1 MGKVYPEMFSDL
13 TSRGEGL
20 TAEDADD
27 GPCALVHEPGLLEA
41 LAVLGG
47 RGSGGH
53 LLAVRTTQQRN
64 GNVRVSQHGHIDTH
78 HTQHSTSLFVVTA
91 F

>member
-1 MGKVYPEMFSDL
+1 MVRERGDGRSLSEYVKWPDV
-13 TSRGEGL
+13 TSRSEGL

-53 LLAVRTTQQRN
+53 LLAVKTTQQRK
-64 GNVRVSQHGHIDTH
+64 GNVVLVNTDI
-78 HTQHSTSLFVVTA
+78 
-91 F
+91 